1 MFPELLFGS
10 LLPLLLLIGLGY
22 VAGRWMQVDSLTL
35 AKLGIYFLAPS
46 VTFGAMAQL
55 DFRPSY
61 LLLPLLLLAVGS
73 CISVFVYAATARIFT
88 DSRRN
93 LVAMAASTANTGY
106 FGLPV
111 VLAVAGPDAAGIY
124 LLGNVGISLSE
135 STVGY
140 YLGARST
147 FSVRDS
153 VKRVLSLP
161 ANYAVI
167 LGLAW
172 NALDF
177 PLPAA
182 ALTWWQRLTGAWII
196 VGMMLIGAALSQA
209 GVWKASARLTGVM
222 LGVKFLLWPAC
233 TWGLAL
239 LDREVLGLFE
249 PRVHTLLLIFGIVPM
264 AANVV
269 AFAAQLRLRPAE
281 AASVV
286 LQSTVFAVFY
296 IPLVLWMAGIG
307 ANPR

>member
-1 MFPELLFGS
+1 
-10 LLPLLLLIGLGY
+10 LPLLLLVVLGY
-22 VAGRWMQVDSLTL
+22 VAGRWMQIDSLSL
-35 AKLGIYFLAPS
+35 AKLAIYFLAPA

-55 DFRPSY
+55 DFRAEY
-61 LLLPLLLLAVGS
+61 LLLPLVLFAVGS
-73 CISVFVYAATARIFT
+73 SICLFVYTVTARIFPDT
-88 DSRRN
+88 RRN

-106 FGLPV
+106 FGLPL
-111 VLAVAGPDAAGIY
+111 VLTLAGPGSVGIY
-124 LLGNVGISLSE
+124 LLGNVGMVLSE

-167 LGLAW
+167 LGLGW
-172 NALDF
+172 NALDW

-182 ALTWWQRLTGAWII
+182 ALTWWQRLTGAWIV
-196 VGMMLIGAALSQA
+196 VGMMLIGAALGHA
-209 GVWKASARLTGVM
+209 GIWKSSARLSAVM
-222 LGVKFLLWPAC
+222 LGVKFVLWPAC

-239 LDREVLGLFE
+239 LDREVFGLFD
-249 PRVHTLLLIFGIVPM
+249 PGVHTLLLIFGIVPM

-269 AFAAQLRLRPAE
+269 AFAAQLKLRPAE

-286 LQSTVFAVFY
+286 LQSTVFAVLY
-296 IPLVLWMAGIG
+296 VPLVLWLAGVG
-307 ANPR
+307 ASPR